1 MSLSELVCDSEI
13 LGLERSSVESV
24 TELRVNANTAATT
37 SVPTIEPPEHEGE
50 LNYISKYLIQYVPVK
65 KVQKASKRAIGARV
79 LTSDECAKSIFE
91 QDEKRRRE
99 KKEKEA
105 RKVEREQKKK
115 EREEAAKQKAEK
127 IAKRKEEAAKKKEEA
142 VKKRE
147 EAARKNPKNLPTS
160 RAILQGNAKE
170 PMLLI

>member
-13 LGLERSSVESV
+13 LGLERESV
-24 TELRVNANTAATT
+24 TELQVNANTVAIT

-65 KVQKASKRAIGARV
+65 KVQKASKRATGVRV

-91 QDEKRRRE
+91 QDKKRRR
-99 KKEKEA
+99 EKEA
-105 RKVEREQKKK
+105 RKVEREQKRKNEKKLLNRKQKKLLK
-115 EREEAAKQKAEK
+115 ERKRLL
-127 IAKRKEEAAKKKEEA
+127 KRKKKLLRKGKRPQE
-142 VKKRE
+142 KK
-147 EAARKNPKNLPTS
+147 PKNLPTS
-160 RAILQGNAKE
+160 RVILQGNAKE